1 MTTTSS
7 KESGLRIGFK
17 RHLRA
22 HVVAGEAVYLLS
34 ERNATSVA
42 GAHVEALAPLLD
54 GTRDLAELCR
64 DIPEGLTLAEVG
76 SIVTRLVDAGLV
88 TLREPVDDGHPGTD
102 PPSLAYW
109 EAAGLEPS
117 AVVRTLRHTTVSTI
131 FLPVDDR
138 AGDGVDGDAATAALR
153 SAGLT
158 TVPGT
163 PDHLVD
169 GTALSV
175 VLCEDYLDPRLPRID
190 AVHRAAGRPWLL
202 AKPGGTQVWIGPV
215 FGQEDQ
221 ACWHCLAHR
230 LRGHRQAETHLR
242 ALLDQHVSLTPPAVS
257 LPPLGAAALN
267 LVALEAVK
275 WVAGLRNESQRAV
288 WTLDSLDLCGRRHEL
303 RPRPQC
309 PSCGDPE
316 LMSRQ
321 ARRPV
326 SIGHVAKVSRS
337 GGGHRAMPPE
347 EVLAKYEH
355 LISPVTGVL
364 KEITKDSRGPSF
376 FNSFRAGPNLAL
388 NVRRHFEHMRSAR
401 AENGGKGITPL
412 HGKVSAL
419 CEAIERHSGY
429 FHGDEERVV
438 ASYNQLRDDAV
449 HPADCLLFHERQY
462 ANRAEWNARHS
473 SFQYVCDPF
482 DEDAVTSWTPVWSL
496 TEQRHRLLP
505 TGMLYF
511 DVPAELGGG
520 GSLSADS
527 NGNAAGSSVE
537 DALLQ
542 GLLEVVE
549 RDAVALW
556 WYNQTR
562 APGVDLDSF
571 GVRWIDELRTVYAAL
586 NRDVWVLDVSSDVGI
601 PTMAALSR
609 RTDGPREDVMFGFGA
624 HLDPEVALIR
634 ALTEM
639 NQLMP
644 AVVAAGDGGDYDWSD
659 PDAVHWWR
667 TATWDGMPYLRPD
680 PAVRPRTPADYRHV
694 PTTDLHE
701 DITEVKGR
709 LEGLGLDV
717 MVLDQTRPDVG
728 LPVVKAIV
736 PGMRGFWA
744 RFAPGRL
751 FDVPVRLGRLATP
764 TPYEQLNPIPL
775 FV

>member
-1 MTTTSS
+1 MTTSS

-22 HVVAGEAVYLLS
+22 HVVRGEAVYLLS
-34 ERNATSVA
+34 ERDATSVA

-64 DIPEGLTLAEVG
+64 DIPDGLTLAEAG
-76 SIVTRLVDAGLV
+76 SVVTRLVDAGLV
-88 TLREPVDDGHPGTD
+88 ALREPTDDCGPSTD

-109 EAAGLEPS
+109 EAAGLDP
-117 AVVRTLRHTTVSTI
+117 AGVVRTLRNTTVSTI
-131 FLPVDDR
+131 FLSADDG
-138 AGDGVDGDAATAALR
+138 AGDGIDADGATGALLA
-153 SAGLT
+153 AGLT
-158 TVPGT
+158 TVPGSA
-163 PDHLVD
+163 DRVAED
-169 GTALSV
+169 AALSV
-175 VLCEDYLDPRLPRID
+175 VLCEDYLDPALPRID
-190 AVHRAAGRPWLL
+190 ALHRAAGRPWLL
-202 AKPGGTQVWIGPV
+202 AKPGGTQVWIGP
-215 FGQEDQ
+215 FFTQGDDH

-242 ALLDQHVSLTPPAVS
+242 AVVDRHVPLIPPAVS
-257 LPPLGAAALN
+257 LPPLGTAALN
-267 LVALEAVK
+267 LIALEAVK
-275 WVAGLRNESQRAV
+275 WVAGMRTESQRTV
-288 WTLDSLDLCGRRHEL
+288 WTLDSLDLCGRRHDL

-309 PSCGDPE
+309 PECGDPG
-316 LMSRQ
+316 LMSAQ

-326 SIGHVAKVSRS
+326 TIESRPKVSRS
-337 GGGHRAMPPE
+337 GGGHRSMPPE
-347 EVLAKYEH
+347 DVLAAYEH

-376 FNSFRAGPNLAL
+376 FNSFRSGPNLAL

-429 FHGDEERVV
+429 YHGDEERVV
-438 ASYNQLRDDAV
+438 ASYAQLGEEAV
-449 HPADCLLFHERQY
+449 HPRECLLFDERQY
-462 ANRAEWNARHS
+462 ADRAEWNSTHS

-482 DEDAVTSWTPVWSL
+482 DEHAETSWTPVWSL
-496 TEQRHRLLP
+496 TQQRHRLLP

-511 DVPAELGGG
+511 DVPAEHGGG

-527 NGNAAGSSVE
+527 NGNAAGSSLE

-542 GLLEVVE
+542 GLFEVVE

-556 WYNQTR
+556 WYNRTR

-571 GVRWIDELRTVYAAL
+571 GVRWIDELRAVYAAL
-586 NRDVWVLDVSSDVGI
+586 HRDVWVLDVTSDVGI

-609 RTDGPREDVMFGFGA
+609 RTDGPREDIMFGFGT
-624 HLDPEVALIR
+624 HLDPQVALIR

-644 AVVAAGDGGDYDWSD
+644 AVVAAGEGGDYDWSD

-680 PAVRPRTPADYRHV
+680 PAVRPRTPAHYAHV
-694 PTTDLHE
+694 PATDLRQ
-701 DITEVKGR
+701 DITDVQRR
-709 LEGLGLDV
+709 LERLGLDV

-751 FDVPVRLGRLATP
+751 FDVPVRLGRLDAP